1 MENFE
6 DRLKRMEYYQS
17 LLLQMSQKEG
27 FAFYHLIIENQL
39 TEEEVAK
46 FYELCES
53 LCKEYEDLKAE
64 KFVFYSPLFIKF
76 KERLNPK
83 LDPKEVI
90 MACINQKIFPELM
103 QTLKKNIS

>member
-6 DRLKRMEYYQS
+6 ERLKRMEYYQS
-17 LLLQMSQKEG
+17 LLLQMSQKQG

-39 TEEEVAK
+39 TKEEVAK

-53 LCKEYEDLKAE
+53 LSNEYEELKAE
-64 KFVFYSPLFIKF
+64 KFVFYSPLFVKF

-90 MACINQKIFPELM
+90 LACMDQKIYPELM
-103 QTLKKNIS
+103 QTLRNNIS